1 MKFTVIFFFFFINLI
16 SAQHTIIPQPA
27 SYQAG
32 TGSFSLRSSTGISS
46 SGKTGETKPVL
57 DQFISL
63 PMVKGLKL
71 SGKPAASNIKFEI
84 LTTAD
89 SGLGEEGYELNVTTA
104 GIHLKAN
111 KPAGLFYG
119 MHTLHQLIPVPDSVT
134 AATVYKIPVCKVR
147 DNPRFGWRGLMLDVS
162 RHFFTV
168 EDVKKYIDAMSMYK
182 MNTLHLHLT
191 DDNGWRIE
199 IKALPKLTEVGA
211 WRVERFGTFGDRE
224 NPKEGEPATYG
235 GFYTH
240 EQIKDL
246 VSYASS
252 KFVTIVPEIDVPGHS
267 MALLAAYPELSCT
280 HEKVYVNP
288 GTNFA
293 EWYGNGQ
300 FKMLVD
306 NTLNPANEMV
316 YDYLDKIFTEVA
328 MLFPSPY
335 IHVGGDEAYHGYWQK
350 DSSCRALMRREKLKD
365 GHELQS
371 YFIKRLEKI
380 LKTKNKKL
388 LGWDE
393 ILEGGIAPDATVM
406 SWRGIKGGIEAS
418 NKGHGVVM
426 SPTTFGYLDYMQ
438 GDAALEFPI
447 YASLTLKKAYSFE
460 PAPEGADPKF
470 ILGGQANLWTEKV
483 PTLRHAF
490 YMTYPR
496 ALALAES
503 VWSPA
508 ESKDWEKFTQRVEHH
523 FNLFDFYQWNI
534 SRSLYDA
541 VATTAKVGNKLMC
554 SLSTELPGATIH
566 YTLDNTFPD
575 QFSPAYTGTFE
586 IPPGDVTL
594 RFITS
599 RHGKTM
605 GRIVTIPRKDLVERV
620 R

>member
-1 MKFTVIFFFFFINLI
+1 MKFTAILFLLCINLL
-16 SAQHTIIPQPA
+16 SAQHAIIPAPA
-27 SYQAG
+27 FYQAG
-32 TGSFSLRSSTGISS
+32 TGSFSLRSSTGITTA
-46 SGKTGETKPVL
+46 GKTAEAKAIV
-57 DQFISL
+57 DQFIQL

-71 SGKPAASNIKFEI
+71 TGKPAASNIKFEI
-84 LTTAD
+84 LNTAD
-89 SGLGEEGYELNVTTA
+89 PSLGDEGYELNVTSA

-111 KPAGLFYG
+111 KGAGLFYG
-119 MHTLHQLIPVPDSVT
+119 IHSLHQLIPVPEMVNT
-134 AATVYKIPVCKVR
+134 TTIHKIPGCKVK
-147 DNPRFGWRGLMLDVS
+147 DSPRFGWRGLMLDVS
-162 RHFFTV
+162 RHFFGV
-168 EDVKKYIDAMSMYK
+168 EDVKKYLDAMSMYK

-199 IKALPKLTEVGA
+199 IKALPKLTEIGA
-211 WRVERFGTFGDRE
+211 WRVERFGTFGDRA

-246 VSYASS
+246 VQYASS
-252 KFVTIVPEIDVPGHS
+252 KFITIVPEIDVPGHS
-267 MALLAAYPELSCT
+267 MALLAAYPELSTT

-306 NTLNPANEMV
+306 NTLNPANEKV
-316 YDYLDKIFTEVA
+316 YEYLDKIFTEVA
-328 MLFPSPY
+328 MLFPNQY

-393 ILEGGIAPDATVM
+393 ILEGGIAPEATVM

-418 NKGHGVVM
+418 QKGHGVVM
-426 SPTTFGYLDYMQ
+426 SPTTFTYLDYMQ
-438 GDAALEFPI
+438 GDPALEFPI
-447 YASLTLKKAYSFE
+447 YASLTLKKSYAFE

-470 ILGGQANLWTEKV
+470 ILGGQGNLWTEKV

-496 ALALAES
+496 ALAIAES
-503 VWSPA
+503 VWTPK
-508 ESKDWEKFTQRVEHH
+508 ESKDWDKFTQRVEHH
-523 FNLFDFYQWNI
+523 FKLFDFYQWNI
-534 SRSLYDA
+534 SKSLYDA
-541 VATTAKVGNKLMC
+541 VATPSKVGNKMMC
-554 SLSTELPGATIH
+554 ELTTELPGATIH

-575 QFSPAYTGTFE
+575 QYSPSYTGSFE
-586 IPPGDVTL
+586 IPQGDVTL
-594 RFITS
+594 CFITS
-599 RHGKTM
+599 RNGKIM
-605 GRIVTIPRKDLVERV
+605 GRMAAISRKDLMVRV